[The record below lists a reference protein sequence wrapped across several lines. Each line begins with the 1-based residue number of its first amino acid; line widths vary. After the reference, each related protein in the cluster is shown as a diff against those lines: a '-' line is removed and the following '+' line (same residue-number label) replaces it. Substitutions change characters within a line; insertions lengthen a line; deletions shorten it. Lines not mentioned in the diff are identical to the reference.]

1 MSHLVAEIDVIRT
14 GVVIIDR
21 QFDEMQPESFR
32 VEVEGLL
39 WVTRYRG
46 YVVKTEDAFDH
57 DGLSVVRD
65 GITPYRRDEFPI
77 GKALNTH
84 CLKPQL
90 ATLEQN

>member
-1 MSHLVAEIDVIRT
+1 MSYVVAEIDVVCA
-14 GVVIIDR
+14 GVVIVHC
-21 QFDEMQPESFR
+21 QLDETQSENFR

-46 YVVKTEDAFDH
+46 YVVKTENAFDH

-90 ATLEQN
+90 ATLGQN

>member
-1 MSHLVAEIDVIRT
+1 MSSVVAEIDVVCA
-14 GVVIIDR
+14 GVVIVHR
-21 QFDEMQPESFR
+21 QLDETQSENSR
-32 VEVEGLL
+32 IEVEGLL
-39 WVTRYRG
+39 WVPRYRC

-57 DGLSVVRD
+57 DSLSVLRD

-90 ATLEQN
+90 ATLGQN

>member
-1 MSHLVAEIDVIRT
+1 MSSVVAEIDVVYA
-14 GVVIIDR
+14 GVVIVHC
-21 QFDEMQPESFR
+21 QLDETQSENFR
-32 VEVEGLL
+32 IEVEGPL
-39 WVTRYRG
+39 WVPRYRG

-57 DGLSVVRD
+57 DVLSVMRD

-90 ATLEQN
+90 ATLGQN

>member
-1 MSHLVAEIDVIRT
+1 MSYVIAEIDVVCA
-14 GVVIIDR
+14 GVVIVHC
-21 QFDEMQPESFR
+21 QLDETQSENFR

-39 WVTRYRG
+39 WVTRSRG

-84 CLKPQL
+84 CLKPRL